1 MSLTG
6 CPNTSHKE
14 VKLETA
20 LVSHN
25 AGSRRPLKV
34 RSSRVAQ
41 SFAHWLSKRR
51 VTPNQISIMSV
62 VFALLA
68 AACLFALP
76 HLDEAYVGGN
86 VSIATC
92 ILSLMA
98 AAFIQARLLCNL
110 FDGMVAVEG
119 GKGTPAGELYND
131 IPDRLSDPIILIAAG
146 YSTEVVSWAPVL
158 GWAAA
163 LAAVGTAYV
172 RTLAASLGAPVDFG
186 GPMAKQH
193 RMACMTLA
201 CVVTAATPWVS
212 PLRWGMVIAL
222 AVILVGSMCTS
233 ARRARAASMALQSS
247 D

>member
-1 MSLTG
+1 MEL
-6 CPNTSHKE
+6 N
-14 VKLETA
+14 LERHW
-20 LVSHN
+20 VSHDT
-25 AGSRRPLKV
+25 GSRRPLKV
-34 RSSRVAQ
+34 RGSRAAQ
-41 SFAHWLSKRR
+41 SFARWLSQRR

-62 VFALLA
+62 GFALLA
-68 AACLFALP
+68 AACLLALP
-76 HLDEAYVGGN
+76 HLGEILSEDS
-86 VSIATC
+86 VSVAHC
-92 ILSLMA
+92 IVSLMA
-98 AAFIQARLLCNL
+98 AVFIQGRLLCNL

-119 GKGTPAGELYND
+119 GKATKAGELYND

-193 RMACMTLA
+193 RMAWMTLA
-201 CVVTAATPWVS
+201 CVVLAAAPWAS
-212 PLRWGMVIAL
+212 PLRWVMVVTL
-222 AVILVGSMCTS
+222 AVILVGSMYTS
-233 ARRARAASMALQSS
+233 ARRARAAAIALQSS

>member
-1 MSLTG
+1 MSHDT
-6 CPNTSHKE
+6 
-14 VKLETA
+14 
-20 LVSHN
+20 
-25 AGSRRPLKV
+25 GSRRPLKV
-34 RSSRVAQ
+34 RGSRAAQ
-41 SFAHWLSKRR
+41 SFARWLSQRR

-62 VFALLA
+62 GFALLA
-68 AACLFALP
+68 AACLGALP
-76 HLDEAYVGGN
+76 HFDQVFAGGN
-86 VSIATC
+86 VPIAQC

-98 AAFIQARLLCNL
+98 AALIQGRLLCNL

-146 YSTEVVSWAPVL
+146 YSTEVVSWAPIL

-201 CVVTAATPWVS
+201 CVVTAATPWLS